1 LEIAVNDKLSSEQKA
16 TLVQNALA
24 KLDHPAFFARLNAL
38 GIAVSE
44 KEASEYLALGE
55 ELLALEVKQNTSGNS
70 DISAARTALHKHAA
84 EQGFVVAGN
93 DYEHEIE
100 IRQFAIAQLMSD
112 DSIAPTLAQLD
123 ESR

>member
-1 LEIAVNDKLSSEQKA
+1 MGDKLSPEHKE

-38 GIAVSE
+38 GITVSE
-44 KEASEYLALGE
+44 KEASEYLSLGE
-55 ELLALEVKQNTSGNS
+55 ELLSCEAKQNTAGNS
-70 DISAARTALHKHAA
+70 DISEARAALQKHAA
-84 EQGFVVAGN
+84 EHGFVLPGYGADGELDN
-93 DYEHEIE
+93 A
-100 IRQFAIAQLMSD
+100 IRQFALAQLMSD